1 MGYYDYSSSGT
12 SAVTIY
18 IVLGVIVGI
27 IYFFSTAF
35 FTGWLA
41 GKKGYSSGLWGT
53 LGFFFGFVALLTI
66 GFAPNMNISKKS
78 NNNVLGKNESK
89 NNDSKLNQTE
99 YRGEN
104 DISNNNN
111 WICGKCGTVNELYL
125 PCCKKCNK
133 EFTG

>member
-1 MGYYDYSSSGT
+1 M
-12 SAVTIY
+12 VY

-27 IYFFSTAF
+27 IYFFSTAL

-41 GKKGYSSGLWGT
+41 EKKGYSSGLWGT

>member
-1 MGYYDYSSSGT
+1 MGYGYNYGSSAI
-12 SAVTIY
+12 SAY
-18 IVLGVIVGI
+18 MVLAVIVGI

-41 GKKGYSSGLWGT
+41 GKKGYSNGLWGV

-66 GFAPNMNISKKS
+66 GFAPNNFISEKQNNYSGKKEAK
-78 NNNVLGKNESK
+78 NNNPTLK
-89 NNDSKLNQTE
+89 QTE

-104 DISNNNN
+104 DISNDNN
-111 WICGKCGTVNELYL
+111 WICGKCGTVNDIYL
-125 PCCKKCNK
+125 PNCKKCGK